1 MKRYREEVIF
11 VGDQNFAE
19 VEMVES
25 DDGDWVTYDDAQAL
39 EAKAK
44 GYRDLEA
51 VTSNDLLSAQ
61 ERIEKSAA
69 YNHKLSASLVQA
81 QEWLEQSRDEN
92 KALRELL
99 DHVWCEGVDDY
110 WVKNDGKKWQER
122 LKELEIIPEK
132 WPLKKGKNTN

>member
-1 MKRYREEVIF
+1 MTSKCKICSEDPDGHMMPDETITYSC
-11 VGDQNFAE
+11 AH
-19 VEMVES
+19 S
-25 DDGDWVTYDDAQAL
+25 DCV
-39 EAKAK
+39 
-44 GYRDLEA
+44 
-51 VTSNDLLSAQ
+51 SNDLLSAQ